1 MNNKNN
7 MLKRAWFEIFFFL
20 VFPWLMLFHTLQAM
34 ILVIIECFKI
44 YPNEIHNLIRDVVY
58 GNEEEDS

>member
-1 MNNKNN
+1 MNVV
-7 MLKRAWFEIFFFL
+7 RRIIFEIIFFVL
-20 VFPWLMLFHTLQAM
+20 FPVLMLFHTLQAM

-58 GNEEEDS
+58 GNEEVDS